1 MARSDRRDAQVLD
14 ASLTMLI
21 SGRASVADLLEA
33 NPTDAAWLEPLLI
46 SAVQARVAAE
56 PRGMPAGARLVGERR
71 LRAQIRS
78 QSPKAAPIRQKRLR
92 LAFRL
97 ASVAVAVAL
106 LASVRGVANAAEAS
120 LPGDGLYPVKQ
131 AIEQV
136 QLGLS
141 QSAEAEAELL
151 VRLSEERLREAEQ
164 LAASGRTE
172 DLPVALQG
180 YGRAVG
186 RLMELADRAPEQD
199 SGEALQTLAGGL
211 RRQAEVLSR
220 IRDRA
225 PEAAQPGLQQA
236 VQQSTRNRERVEQML
251 ETRLHE
257 GGPPAERGKPA
268 TPPASQTPRPT
279 QEKDKDSGKGQGR
292 GRPTENP

>member
-1 MARSDRRDAQVLD
+1 MARSDQRNAEALD

-21 SGRASVADLLEA
+21 SGRASVDDLLRA
-33 NPTDAAWLEPLLI
+33 NPADAAWLEPLLI
-46 SAVQARVAAE
+46 SAVQARMAAE
-56 PRGMPAGARLVGERR
+56 SRGMPADARLVGERR

-78 QSPKAAPIRQKRLR
+78 QAPPAAPLRQKRPR

-97 ASVAVAVAL
+97 ASVAVVVAL
-106 LASVRGVANAAEAS
+106 LASVSGVAYAAEAS
-120 LPGDGLYPVKQ
+120 LPGDDLYPVKQ
-131 AIEQV
+131 VIEQI

-141 QSAEAEAELL
+141 QSEEAEAKLW

-164 LAASGRTE
+164 LSAKGRPE
-172 DLPVALQG
+172 DLPAALEG

-186 RLMELADRAPEQD
+186 RLMELADRLPEQD
-199 SGEALQTLAGGL
+199 SGESLQTLAGEL
-211 RRQAEVLSR
+211 RGQAELLSR
-220 IRDRA
+220 IRDKA

-251 ETRLHE
+251 ETRSHE
-257 GGPPAERGKPA
+257 GGPPADRGKQA
-268 TPPASQTPRPT
+268 TPSASQTPRPA

-292 GRPTENP
+292 GRPTEIP

>member
-1 MARSDRRDAQVLD
+1 MARSDQRNAEALD

-21 SGRASVADLLEA
+21 SGRASVDDLLRA
-33 NPTDAAWLEPLLI
+33 NPADAAWLEPLLI

-56 PRGMPAGARLVGERR
+56 SRDMPADARRAGERR

-78 QSPKAAPIRQKRLR
+78 QAPAAAPLRQKRPR

-97 ASVAVAVAL
+97 ASVAVVVAL
-106 LASVRGVANAAEAS
+106 LASVSGVAYAAEAS

-131 AIEQV
+131 VIEQI

-141 QSAEAEAELL
+141 QSSEAEAKLW

-164 LAASGRTE
+164 LSARGRPE
-172 DLPVALQG
+172 DLPVALAG

-186 RLMELADRAPEQD
+186 RLMELADRSPEQD
-199 SGEALQTLAGGL
+199 SGQSLQTLAGEL

-251 ETRLHE
+251 ETRSHE
-257 GGPPAERGKPA
+257 GGPPADRGKQA
-268 TPPASQTPRPT
+268 TPSASRTPRPA

-292 GRPTENP
+292 GRPTGIP